1 MAAAPR
7 VPPGAVARTFAP
19 LLLLLGVACGG
30 EPERAAVDP
39 HAALRQRLG
48 IDADVRIHRITLGGR
63 GAREHV
69 VPPRLEVTSGDVV
82 EFLTVDGRIHTVEFP
97 VDSLSMVTAAFLR
110 GTGQLESPPL
120 VDRGTRFVITLRG
133 APPGRYL
140 FRSRGSGQD
149 AWGEIVVR
157 SR

>member
-1 MAAAPR
+1 R
-7 VPPGAVARTFAP
+7 GQ
-19 LLLLLGVACGG
+19 LG
-30 EPERAAVDP
+30 
-39 HAALRQRLG
+39 LG
-48 IDADVRIHRITLGGR
+48 TEVRIHRVTLGGR

-120 VDRGTRFVITLRG
+120 VDRGTRFVVTLRG

-140 FRSRGSGQD
+140 FRSRGSGED